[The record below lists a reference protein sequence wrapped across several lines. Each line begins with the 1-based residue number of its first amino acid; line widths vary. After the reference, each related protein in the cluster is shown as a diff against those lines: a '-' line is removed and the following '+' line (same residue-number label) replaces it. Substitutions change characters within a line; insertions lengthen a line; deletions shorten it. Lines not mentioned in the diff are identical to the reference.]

1 MPGQEIPKR
10 IRDDKGDSRR
20 RNSWMNN
27 FILIGFMGSGKTE
40 VGKRLAKRLGYT
52 FMDTDLL
59 IEEKTGKSISDIFSK
74 DGELFFRDIET
85 LILTELSGINEHVIS
100 TGGGI
105 VTKKENILLLKKTGF
120 IIWLK
125 ASPETILKR
134 VGSETH
140 RPLLK
145 VDNPLEKIKK
155 LMSQRE
161 QSYSE
166 ADVTIDTDGL
176 AVDDIV
182 NNIIRQSAGWK

>member
-1 MPGQEIPKR
+1 VNI
-10 IRDDKGDSRR
+10 
-20 RNSWMNN
+20 
-27 FILIGFMGSGKTE
+27 ILTGFMGSGKTA

-52 FMDTDLL
+52 FLDTDLL

-74 DGELFFRDIET
+74 DGEDYFRDIET
-85 LILTELSGINEHVIS
+85 LILTELTGINDHVIA

-105 VTKKENILLLKKTGF
+105 VTRKENIRRLRELGF

-125 ASPETILKR
+125 ASPETIFKR
-134 VGSETH
+134 VSTKTH

-145 VDNPLEKIKK
+145 VDNPLEQIKR

-166 ADVTIDTDGL
+166 ADLTIDTDGYE
-176 AVDDIV
+176 VDDIV
-182 NNIIRQSAGWK
+182 NIIINKTANGSAAHKE

>member
-85 LILTELSGINEHVIS
+85 LILTGLSGINEHVIS

-166 ADVTIDTDGL
+166 ADLTIDTDGL
-176 AVDDIV
+176 EVEDIV
-182 NNIIRQSAGWK
+182 NNIIRQAAGWK

>member
-1 MPGQEIPKR
+1 MVGYAPPYD
-10 IRDDKGDSRR
+10 RDFRV
-20 RNSWMNN
+20 NI
-27 FILIGFMGSGKTE
+27 ILTGFMGSGKTE

-125 ASPETILKR
+125 
-134 VGSETH
+134 
-140 RPLLK
+140 
-145 VDNPLEKIKK
+145 
-155 LMSQRE
+155 
-161 QSYSE
+161 
-166 ADVTIDTDGL
+166 
-176 AVDDIV
+176 
-182 NNIIRQSAGWK
+182 

>member
-1 MPGQEIPKR
+1 
-10 IRDDKGDSRR
+10 
-20 RNSWMNN
+20 
-27 FILIGFMGSGKTE
+27 MGSGKTE
-40 VGKRLAKRLGYT
+40 VGKRLAERLGYT
-52 FMDTDLL
+52 FIDTDLL
-59 IEEKTGKSISDIFSK
+59 IEKKTGKSISEIFSNE
-74 DGELFFRDIET
+74 GEQSFRDTET
-85 LILTELSGINEHVIS
+85 LILEELSGINDCVIS

-105 VTKKENILLLKKTGF
+105 VTREKNILQLKKTGF

-145 VDNPLEKIKK
+145 VDNPREKIKK

-166 ADVTIDTDGL
+166 ADLTIDTDGL
-176 AVDDIV
+176 EVEDIV
-182 NNIIRQSAGWK
+182 NNIIRQAAGWK

>member
-74 DGELFFRDIET
+74 DGEQFFRDTET
-85 LILTELSGINEHVIS
+85 QILTELSGLNKHIIS

-105 VTKKENILLLKKTGF
+105 VTKKENWVHLKNLGF

-125 ASPETILKR
+125 ASPVTIFKR
-134 VGSETH
+134 ISAETH

-145 VDNPLEKIKK
+145 VDNRLEQIKI

-161 QSYSE
+161 QSYAK
-166 ADVTIDTDGL
+166 ADLAIDTDGIEIDEI
-176 AVDDIV
+176 VDV
-182 NNIIRQSAGWK
+182 IISKIEDRS

>member
-1 MPGQEIPKR
+1 
-10 IRDDKGDSRR
+10 
-20 RNSWMNN
+20 MNI
-27 FILIGFMGSGKTE
+27 ILTGFMGSGKTA

-52 FMDTDLL
+52 FLDTDLL

-74 DGELFFRDIET
+74 DGEDYFRDIET
-85 LILTELSGINEHVIS
+85 LILTELTGINDHVIA

-105 VTKKENILLLKKTGF
+105 VTRKENIRRLRELGF

-125 ASPETILKR
+125 ASPETIFKR
-134 VGSETH
+134 VSTKTH

-145 VDNPLEKIKK
+145 VDNPLEQIKR

-166 ADVTIDTDGL
+166 ADLTIDTDGYE
-176 AVDDIV
+176 VDDIV
-182 NNIIRQSAGWK
+182 NIIIKKITNVRGAQKGR

>member
-1 MPGQEIPKR
+1 
-10 IRDDKGDSRR
+10 
-20 RNSWMNN
+20 
-27 FILIGFMGSGKTE
+27 MGSGKTA

-52 FMDTDLL
+52 FLDTDLL

-74 DGELFFRDIET
+74 DGEDYFRDIET
-85 LILTELSGINEHVIS
+85 LILTELTGINDHVIA

-105 VTKKENILLLKKTGF
+105 VTRKENIRRLRELGF

-125 ASPETILKR
+125 ASPETIFKR
-134 VGSETH
+134 VSTKTH

-145 VDNPLEKIKK
+145 VDNPLEQIKR

-166 ADVTIDTDGL
+166 ADLTIDTDGYE
-176 AVDDIV
+176 VDDIV
-182 NNIIRQSAGWK
+182 NIIIKKITNVRGAQKGR

>member
-1 MPGQEIPKR
+1 
-10 IRDDKGDSRR
+10 
-20 RNSWMNN
+20 
-27 FILIGFMGSGKTE
+27 MGSGKTE

-52 FMDTDLL
+52 FIDTDLL
-59 IEEKTGKSISDIFSK
+59 IEEKTGKSISEIFSR

-85 LILTELSGINEHVIS
+85 LILKELTGINKHVIS

-105 VTKKENILLLKKTGF
+105 VTREENILHLRKIGF

-125 ASPETILKR
+125 ASPETIFKR
-134 VGSETH
+134 VNTETH

-145 VDNPLEKIKK
+145 VDNPLEKIKR

-166 ADVTIDTDGL
+166 ADLTIDTDGL
-176 AVDDIV
+176 EVEDIV
-182 NNIIRQSAGWK
+182 NNIIRQAAGWK

>member
-1 MPGQEIPKR
+1 
-10 IRDDKGDSRR
+10 
-20 RNSWMNN
+20 MNI
-27 FILIGFMGSGKTE
+27 ILTGFMGSGKTA

-52 FMDTDLL
+52 SLDTDLL

-74 DGELFFRDIET
+74 DGEDYFRDIET
-85 LILTELSGINEHVIS
+85 LILTELTGINDHVIA

-105 VTKKENILLLKKTGF
+105 VTRKENIRRLRELGF

-125 ASPETILKR
+125 ASPETIFKR
-134 VGSETH
+134 VSTKTH

-145 VDNPLEKIKK
+145 VDNPLEQIKR

-166 ADVTIDTDGL
+166 ADLTIDTDGL
-176 AVDDIV
+176 EVDETVDI
-182 NNIIRQSAGWK
+182 IIKKVAGSG

>member
-1 MPGQEIPKR
+1 
-10 IRDDKGDSRR
+10 
-20 RNSWMNN
+20 
-27 FILIGFMGSGKTE
+27 MGSGKTE

-52 FMDTDLL
+52 FIDTDLL
-59 IEEKTGKSISDIFSK
+59 IEEKTGKSISEIFSR

-85 LILTELSGINEHVIS
+85 LILKELTGINKHVIS

-105 VTKKENILLLKKTGF
+105 VTREENILHLRKIGF

-125 ASPETILKR
+125 ASPETIFKR
-134 VGSETH
+134 VNTETH

-145 VDNPLEKIKK
+145 VDNPLEQIKR

-166 ADVTIDTDGL
+166 ADLIIDTDGL
-176 AVDDIV
+176 EVDDIV
-182 NNIIRQSAGWK
+182 EVIISKIEERSKK

>member
-40 VGKRLAKRLGYT
+40 VGKGLAKRLDYT

-74 DGELFFRDIET
+74 DGELVFRDIET

-145 VDNPLEKIKK
+145 VDNPLEQIIMLISK
-155 LMSQRE
+155 RE

-166 ADVTIDTDGL
+166 ADLTIDTDGL
-176 AVDDIV
+176 EVDDIV
-182 NNIIRQSAGWK
+182 NNIIRQAAGWK

>member
-1 MPGQEIPKR
+1 
-10 IRDDKGDSRR
+10 
-20 RNSWMNN
+20 
-27 FILIGFMGSGKTE
+27 MGSGKTA

-52 FMDTDLL
+52 FLDTDLL

-74 DGELFFRDIET
+74 DGEDYFRDIET
-85 LILTELSGINEHVIS
+85 LILTELTGINDHVIA

-105 VTKKENILLLKKTGF
+105 VTRKENIRRLRELGF

-125 ASPETILKR
+125 ASPETIFKR
-134 VGSETH
+134 VSTKTH

-145 VDNPLEKIKK
+145 VDNPLEQIKR

-166 ADVTIDTDGL
+166 ADLTIDTDGL
-176 AVDDIV
+176 EVEDIV
-182 NNIIRQSAGWK
+182 NNIIRQAAGWK

>member
-1 MPGQEIPKR
+1 
-10 IRDDKGDSRR
+10 
-20 RNSWMNN
+20 MNN

-166 ADVTIDTDGL
+166 ADLTIDTDGL
-176 AVDDIV
+176 EVEDIV
-182 NNIIRQSAGWK
+182 NNIIRQAAGWK

>member
-1 MPGQEIPKR
+1 
-10 IRDDKGDSRR
+10 
-20 RNSWMNN
+20 
-27 FILIGFMGSGKTE
+27 MGSGKTE

-52 FMDTDLL
+52 FIDTDLL
-59 IEEKTGKSISDIFSK
+59 IEEKTGKSISEIFSR

-85 LILTELSGINEHVIS
+85 LILKELTGINKHVIS

-105 VTKKENILLLKKTGF
+105 VTREENILHLRKIGF

-125 ASPETILKR
+125 ASPETIFIR
-134 VGSETH
+134 VNTETH

-145 VDNPLEKIKK
+145 VDNPLEQIKR

-166 ADVTIDTDGL
+166 ADLIIDTDGL
-176 AVDDIV
+176 EVDDIV
-182 NNIIRQSAGWK
+182 EVIISKIEVRSKK

>member
-166 ADVTIDTDGL
+166 ADLTIDTDGL
-176 AVDDIV
+176 EVEDIV

>member
-10 IRDDKGDSRR
+10 VRDDKGVSRR
-20 RNSWMNN
+20 RDSWMNN

-166 ADVTIDTDGL
+166 ADLTIDTDGL
-176 AVDDIV
+176 EVEDIV
-182 NNIIRQSAGWK
+182 NNIIRQAAGWK

>member
-1 MPGQEIPKR
+1 MVGYAPPY
-10 IRDDKGDSRR
+10 DKDFRV
-20 RNSWMNN
+20 NI
-27 FILIGFMGSGKTE
+27 ILTGFMGSGKTA

-52 FMDTDLL
+52 FLDTDLL

-74 DGELFFRDIET
+74 DGEDYFRDIET
-85 LILTELSGINEHVIS
+85 LILTELTGINDHVIA

-105 VTKKENILLLKKTGF
+105 VTRKENIRRLRELGF

-125 ASPETILKR
+125 ASPETIFKR
-134 VGSETH
+134 VSTKTH

-145 VDNPLEKIKK
+145 VDNPLEQIKR

-166 ADVTIDTDGL
+166 ADLTIDTDGYE
-176 AVDDIV
+176 VDDIV
-182 NNIIRQSAGWK
+182 NIIINKTAN

>member
-1 MPGQEIPKR
+1 MVGYAPPYD
-10 IRDDKGDSRR
+10 RDFRV
-20 RNSWMNN
+20 NI
-27 FILIGFMGSGKTE
+27 ILTGFMGSGKTE

-52 FMDTDLL
+52 FIDTDLL
-59 IEEKTGKSISDIFSK
+59 IEEKTGKSISEIFSR

-85 LILTELSGINEHVIS
+85 LILKELTGINKYVIS

-105 VTKKENILLLKKTGF
+105 VTREENILHLRKIGF

-125 ASPETILKR
+125 ASPETIFKR
-134 VGSETH
+134 VNTETH

-145 VDNPLEKIKK
+145 VDNPLEQIKK

-166 ADVTIDTDGL
+166 ADLTIDTDGL
-176 AVDDIV
+176 EVEDIV
-182 NNIIRQSAGWK
+182 NNIIR

>member
-1 MPGQEIPKR
+1 
-10 IRDDKGDSRR
+10 
-20 RNSWMNN
+20 
-27 FILIGFMGSGKTE
+27 MGSGKTE

-52 FMDTDLL
+52 FIDTDLL
-59 IEEKTGKSISDIFSK
+59 IEEKTGKSISEIFSR

-85 LILTELSGINEHVIS
+85 LILKELTGINKHVIS

-105 VTKKENILLLKKTGF
+105 VTREENILHLRKIGF

-125 ASPETILKR
+125 ASPETIFKR
-134 VGSETH
+134 VNTETH

-145 VDNPLEKIKK
+145 VDNPLEKIKR